1 MVEGVART
9 KKKPSLG
16 IALLPLLSVMI
27 LLLCC
32 LLFLKIEIHIPL
44 LVGTVIAA
52 VLAVFVLHYSWA
64 EIEKGIFDSIYSGMQ
79 PILITGIIGFIIG
92 AWILGGIVPAI
103 IYYGLKILSPNF
115 FLVTCMLLCSVVSV
129 ATGSSWTTA
138 GTVGLA
144 LIGIGR
150 SMGIPAP
157 IIAGAVIS
165 GAYFGDKMSPFS
177 DTTNLAPAIAGSTL
191 FDHIRHM
198 VYTTGTSYVLAIIGF
213 SVLNRRY
220 TADTMDVAMI
230 QQTMET
236 LKETFYISP
245 VLLLPLAFIIS
256 MVIFK
261 IPAIPGL
268 MLSVL
273 MGLLCAGV
281 FQGADFTLMGEVLQ
295 YGFTS
300 ETGNVLVDELLTR
313 GGLQSMMW
321 TLSLILCS
329 LSFGGV
335 MASTGMLEEIATA
348 ILHLAKS
355 TGSLITA
362 TVVTCIFM
370 NLASGEQYLS
380 LLITGRMYKDEYAK
394 RGLAPQNLSRAL
406 EDSGTLTSPLIPWCT
421 CAVAMSTYLG
431 VSTISYL
438 PYCLLNLI
446 NPFISIIFG
455 YTGITIF
462 RLHTEGKE
470 ARQEGQNG

>member
-1 MVEGVART
+1 MDEGATRT

-16 IALLPLLSVMI
+16 IALLPLLAIMG

-32 LLFLKIEIHIPL
+32 LLFLDIEIHIPL

-64 EIEKGIFDSIYSGMQ
+64 EVEKGIFDSIYSGLQ
-79 PILITGIIGFIIG
+79 PILITGIIGLIIG

-103 IYYGLKILSPNF
+103 IYYGLKILSPGF
-115 FLVTCMLLCSVVSV
+115 FLVTCMLLCSIVSI

-150 SMGIPAP
+150 SMGIPSP
-157 IIAGAVIS
+157 LVAGAVIS

-177 DTTNLAPAIAGSTL
+177 DTTNLSPAIAGATL

-198 VYTTGTSYVLAIIGF
+198 IYTTGTSYLLAIIGF
-213 SVLNRRY
+213 SLLNRRY
-220 TADTMDVAMI
+220 TADSMDLEMI
-230 QQTMET
+230 RQTMET
-236 LKETFYISP
+236 LQEAFHISP
-245 VLLLPLAFIIS
+245 ALLLPLVFIIS

-273 MGLLCAGV
+273 MGLLCAGI
-281 FQGADFTLMGEVLQ
+281 FQGADLSTMGRVLQ
-295 YGFTS
+295 YGFLS
-300 ETGNVLVDELLTR
+300 ETGNVLVDDLLTR

-321 TLSLILCS
+321 TVSLILCS

-335 MASTGMLEEIATA
+335 MASTGMLEEIAAA
-348 ILHLAKS
+348 ILRLAKS

-362 TVVTCIFM
+362 TIVTCIFM

-406 EDSGTLTSPLIPWCT
+406 EDGGTLTSPLIPWCT

-431 VSTISYL
+431 VSTLAYL

-446 NPFISIIFG
+446 NPIISILFG
-455 YTGITIF
+455 YTGITI
-462 RLHTEGKE
+462 LKLQKATKE
-470 ARQEGQNG
+470 KKE